1 MARFQ
6 SRPPASL
13 YVAGAVRHGL
23 HRVLQLSDPALW
35 SLARHERRADWD
47 ACRRALRCGS
57 IAASCSS
64 IAAAS
69 NRARTKVRGG
79 SLFTTGGFQDTT
91 VIAGRDLLSR
101 VPQSKGPFSCD
112 QWGSIIIAGAGCR
125 TKNWYGKRCLTQRLR
140 YCTSKDITAFRVS
153 GVRLIKLHVATWH
166 AGPHFVYDEC
176 LFVNLENRDTNRRD
190 FHAVP
195 LPVECRYRL

>member
-1 MARFQ
+1 VHAALPPTPTEAADRFHPDAG
-6 SRPPASL
+6 RVSL
-13 YVAGAVRHGL
+13 FHGPLSIPTPCLALCRRAVRHGL

-125 TKNWYGKRCLTQRLR
+125 TKLVREAMPYTAPALLHLEGHHRLPGIR
-140 YCTSKDITAFRVS
+140 RPANQIA
-153 GVRLIKLHVATWH
+153 
-166 AGPHFVYDEC
+166 
-176 LFVNLENRDTNRRD
+176 RRD
-190 FHAVP
+190 LARRAS
-195 LPVECRYRL
+195 LCL

>member
-125 TKNWYGKRCLTQRLR
+125 TKLVREAMPYTAPALLHLEGHHRLPGIR
-140 YCTSKDITAFRVS
+140 RPANQIA
-153 GVRLIKLHVATWH
+153 
-166 AGPHFVYDEC
+166 
-176 LFVNLENRDTNRRD
+176 RRD
-190 FHAVP
+190 LARRAS
-195 LPVECRYRL
+195 LCL